1 MNTAVKFGIYT
12 GISVA
17 VWTIIMGL
25 TGWFKDPI
33 LLNLFW
39 MVVIFQFV
47 LLYIGLKKS
56 SIEARVNGEF
66 GKSYTELIKNGLL
79 ITIIAG
85 VLIFFSSLLFTTQIY
100 PEYFNELRETYQ
112 QILTSSGKSEIE
124 IEKLLEENSKT
135 QTPFLQALFGFIG
148 TFLTGLLGSSIF
160 SAIFRK
166 RE

>member
-1 MNTAVKFGIYT
+1 MSTSIKFGIYT

-17 VWTIIMGL
+17 IWTIIMGF

-39 MVVIFQFV
+39 IVIIFQFV
-47 LLYIGLKKS
+47 LLFIGLKKS
-56 SIEARVNGEF
+56 SLEVGSNGES
-66 GKSYTELIKNGLL
+66 GKSYSNLIKDGLL

-85 VLIFFSSLLFTTQIY
+85 VLIFFSSIIFTTLLY
-100 PEYFNELRETYQ
+100 PEYFNEIQDSYR
-112 QILTSSGKSEIE
+112 QILTSAGKSEVE
-124 IEKLLEENSKT
+124 IEKLLEENSRT

-166 RE
+166 R

>member
-1 MNTAVKFGIYT
+1 MSTSIKFGIYT

-17 VWTIIMGL
+17 IWTIIMGF

-39 MVVIFQFV
+39 IVIIFQFV
-47 LLYIGLKKS
+47 LLFLGLKKS
-56 SIEARVNGEF
+56 SLEVDSNAEP
-66 GKSYTELIKNGLL
+66 GKSYSNLIKDGLL

-85 VLIFFSSLLFTTQIY
+85 VLIFFSSIIFTTLLY
-100 PEYFNELRETYQ
+100 PEYFNEIQDSYR
-112 QILTSSGKSEIE
+112 QILTSAGKSEVE
-124 IEKLLEENSKT
+124 IEKLLEENSRT

-148 TFLTGLLGSSIF
+148 TFLTGLLGSAIF

-166 RE
+166 R